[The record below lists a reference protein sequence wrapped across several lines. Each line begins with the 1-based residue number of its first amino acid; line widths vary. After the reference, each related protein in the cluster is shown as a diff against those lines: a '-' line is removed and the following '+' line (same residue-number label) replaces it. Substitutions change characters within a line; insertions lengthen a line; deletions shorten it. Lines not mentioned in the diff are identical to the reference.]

1 MISSYQEL
9 LEICLTAFLIL
20 LVLLFI
26 FRKHVLSFFDPLF
39 IYLITQAFT
48 IELAFL
54 QILEFSNLLNF
65 ILCQVSFSAAFLIM
79 AGKPLNKRKNVSSNL
94 LDASSSAISDIKL
107 FALFSFI
114 VIVLANLYLIKVKGV
129 PLLADDPTAAKTEI
143 YTQGQGLGLIRRMNW
158 GLLYI
163 TALFLIYLYLY
174 KNSFKYIFSCVFLL
188 IILILSGSKSVL
200 VYFFTLI
207 PLLAN
212 FNDVKK
218 ASSFKII
225 NYSKYLMV
233 AGAVG
238 LSLGIIVL
246 ATKGSLE
253 QALFGLGTRFLY
265 FGDVMLYY
273 YDYYSVKHFSSR
285 GFLDFINEDFSFIL
299 GFFRLGE
306 YKKALGIELVDYRFQ
321 ISGGLLFGPNV
332 PYYVKGHIFFG
343 AVGGIIYSFIVGG
356 IVGSV
361 RSMYYKLFDTS
372 KGVIA
377 KLLTIH
383 INLIIFAYPQDS
395 NTFFGFL
402 FDTFTLSLPFYL
414 FVFFF
419 FRKINYKDLEF
430 SKL

>member
-1 MISSYQEL
+1 MISNYQEL
-9 LEICLTAFLIL
+9 VTICFNAFLIL

-26 FRKHVLSFFDPLF
+26 FKKHVLSVFDPLF

-54 QILEFSNLLNF
+54 QISEFNNLLNF

-79 AGKPLNKRKNVSSNL
+79 AGKPLKKRKNLEANL
-94 LDASSSAISDIKL
+94 LDASPATISDIKL
-107 FALFSFI
+107 FALFSSI
-114 VIVLANLYLIKVKGV
+114 VIVLANLFLIKVKGV
-129 PLLADDPTAAKTEI
+129 ALLADDPSAAKTAI
-143 YTQGQGLGLIRRMNW
+143 YMQGEGLGLIRRMNW

-174 KNSFKYIFSCVFLL
+174 KNSLKYIFTCLFLL
-188 IILILSGSKSVL
+188 IILIFSGSKGVL

-218 ASSFKII
+218 APSFKII

-233 AGAVG
+233 AGVVS

-246 ATKGSLE
+246 GTKGTLQE
-253 QALFGLGTRFLY
+253 ALFSLGTRFLY
-265 FGDVMLYY
+265 FGDAMLYY
-273 YDYYSVKHFSSR
+273 YDYYSVKHFSSL
-285 GFLDFINEDFSFIL
+285 GFLDYLHEDFDYIPA
-299 GFFRLGE
+299 FFRLTE
-306 YKKALGIELVDYRFQ
+306 YKKALGIELVDYRLQ

-332 PYYVKGHIFFG
+332 PYYVKGHIYFG
-343 AVGGIIYSFIVGG
+343 ALGVIIYSFIVGG
-356 IVGSV
+356 IVGYV

-372 KGVIA
+372 KKVIA

-383 INLIIFAYPQDS
+383 INLIIFSYPQDS
-395 NTFFGFL
+395 NTFLGYL
-402 FDTFTLSLPFYL
+402 FDTCTLSLPFYL
-414 FVFFF
+414 LVFFF
-419 FRKINYKDLEF
+419 FRKINYKDIEL